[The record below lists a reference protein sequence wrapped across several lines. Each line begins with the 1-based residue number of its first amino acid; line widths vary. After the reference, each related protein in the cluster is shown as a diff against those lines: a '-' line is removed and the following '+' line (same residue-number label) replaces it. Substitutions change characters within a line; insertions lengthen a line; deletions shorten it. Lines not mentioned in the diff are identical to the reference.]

1 MKITHL
7 SLCDHIRLRVS
18 RIYEIDIDTDQEIQ
32 LIIGSNGSGKSTL
45 LHELFPF
52 PPIKSSYGKHGY
64 KSLSLSHNGINYRLT
79 YDMEN
84 GHSFFKEETNLNIS
98 GTNEIQR
105 ELIKE
110 HFGITNDIHNIL
122 KCSLP
127 ICDIAPSVRKK
138 ILMNMNPIDISLFLE
153 KYQKVHKDVIAY
165 GNNLDRLYA
174 RQKQLLTKKI
184 PEEQY
189 KDMLERK
196 NILDNQEK
204 ILLIWI
210 TSVRSEL
217 DKYPD
222 VNGVHNQSFGEEIQ
236 SLYKTVSQYRD
247 IDRSTFEQLI
257 TELSVKIVMISD
269 DIAETESNI
278 SKLVEIIDKAES
290 EKGLLIMN
298 DSDVNVELK
307 NLYEKVNKFN
317 FVEGFNPINKNT
329 IPHVNSTL
337 SNIMS
342 LLVEMTYLEYKTI
355 LHDKEIQ
362 VLYQESLD
370 LKFKLDN
377 ELMILNQAI
386 SKKERLLKIIR
397 DYFIPDNCSKNSC
410 ELFQSYQDHQS
421 THKQELDNVS
431 NIINEKT
438 PIVEELK
445 RCIDE
450 KKSAYD
456 IQIKISAILQ
466 KVLVLIRGVD
476 FLKNIFSYEQI
487 VDRSNQSPMGV
498 YNDIVKYVTDSQLFH
513 EYEDIKKR
521 IHELEV
527 LNASIESKKQVSVE
541 AIEATIERR
550 SKELS
555 SLRSRHTNQSGSIEK
570 ISQELKVLNDFKI
583 KKDASK
589 DLLYRVSDLKNKTS
603 MILSRKYLTN
613 LINILGS
620 KLNTVRSEL
629 LDITNICKEQE
640 LLLARLD
647 TEIDSVIS
655 DIKPK
660 FEKTKFVEKSLAELP
675 VKYTKNF
682 VNNIIEIANYFIN
695 EVWTY
700 RLQLI
705 PIEKDEDCSFQF
717 PIIIK
722 DEVPAKD
729 ISSCSEGQK
738 AIIQLAF
745 NLAMIIE
752 LKFNKFP
759 IYCDEYDRTLDETHK
774 QRLTAMLLNLEKS
787 GIIEQLFVSIH
798 NQLMVEQL
806 SHTGNVIVLDP
817 ANITL
822 PDTYN
827 DNVKI
832 SYL

>member
-7 SLCDHIRLRVS
+7 SLCDHVRLRVS
-18 RIYEIDIDTDQEIQ
+18 RIYELDIDTDQNIQ

-52 PPIKSSYGKHGY
+52 PPIKSSFGKHGY
-64 KSLSLSHNGINYRLT
+64 KSLSLVHNGINYRLT
-79 YDMEN
+79 YDMED
-84 GHSFFKEETNLNIS
+84 GHSFFKEENNLNIS
-98 GTNEIQR
+98 GTNEIQK

-189 KDMLERK
+189 KDMIGRK

-217 DKYPD
+217 DKYPNTD
-222 VNGVHNQSFGEEIQ
+222 TIQSPSFKEEIQ
-236 SLYKTVSQYRD
+236 SLYKAVSQYNG
-247 IDRSTFEQLI
+247 IDRATFESLI

-290 EKGLLIMN
+290 EKNLIIKN
-298 DSDVNVELK
+298 DSNVNTELK
-307 NLYEKVNKFN
+307 SLYEKIGSFH
-317 FVEGFNPINKNT
+317 FQEGFNPISKQS
-329 IPHVNSTL
+329 IDQVNNVL
-337 SNIMS
+337 SSIMA

-362 VLYQESLD
+362 MLYQESLD

-386 SKKERLLKIIR
+386 SKKERLLKTIR
-397 DYFIPDNCSKNSC
+397 NYFIPDDCNKNSC
-410 ELFQSYQDHQS
+410 ELFQTYQTHQS

-431 NIINEKT
+431 NIINEKN
-438 PIVEELK
+438 PIVDELK
-445 RCIDE
+445 AIISE
-450 KKSAYD
+450 KKAEYD
-456 IQIKISAILQ
+456 IQLKISGILQ
-466 KVLVLIRGVD
+466 QVLVLIRGID
-476 FLKNIFSYEQI
+476 SLKNSFSYEQI
-487 VDRSNQSPMGV
+487 VERSNQSPMGV

-513 EYEDIKKR
+513 ECEGIKKR
-521 IHELEV
+521 IHELEI

-541 AIEATIERR
+541 AIDATIDRR

-555 SLRSRHTNQSGSIEK
+555 ALRTRHTGQSESIEK
-570 ISQELKVLNDFKI
+570 ISHELKALNDFKI
-583 KKDASK
+583 KKEASK
-589 DLLYRVSDLKNKTS
+589 ALLYSVSALKDKTS
-603 MILSRKYLTN
+603 TMLSRKYLTD

-620 KLNTVRSEL
+620 KLNSVRSEL

-660 FEKTKFVEKSLAELP
+660 FEKAKLVERSLAELP

-682 VNNIIEIANYFIN
+682 VNSIIEIANYFIS

-700 RLQLI
+700 HLQLI
-705 PIEKDEDCSFQF
+705 PIGKDEECSFQF

-774 QRLTAMLLNLEKS
+774 QRLTAMLLNLEKA
-787 GIIEQLFVSIH
+787 GIVEQLFVSIH

-806 SHTGNVIVLDP
+806 SHNGNVIVLDP
-817 ANITL
+817 MNITL

-827 DNVKI
+827 NNVKI